1 MEKITGKSISG
12 MVTIGPLRV
21 FRHKE
26 FSVEESKV
34 DRPETEVAR
43 FDSARNTA
51 SAGEYSRHGIRQ
63 RRAHVIDGNLIA
75 LRLLFLD
82 PTRDGRFHA
91 GKAEIVRMLLARFAL
106 GESLRHFDGMRV
118 AQLRMT
124 IDMRSARIGETEQA
138 SDLVE
143 AFAGRIIKRGA
154 DHVDMTCDILNMQQ
168 GRVSAGHD
176 QGERVFGERAE
187 LQLRDRNMPDHMVDA
202 VNRLIRRPGKR
213 FRAGH
218 ANGEAASK
226 SRTCGHGDRVDVRQ
240 RHVRI
245 GQRLGNAWHER
256 FGVGA

>member
-1 MEKITGKSISG
+1 M
-12 MVTIGPLRV
+12 
-21 FRHKE
+21 
-26 FSVEESKV
+26 
-34 DRPETEVAR
+34 
-43 FDSARNTA
+43 
-51 SAGEYSRHGIRQ
+51 
-63 RRAHVIDGNLIA
+63 
-75 LRLLFLD
+75 RLLFLD

-91 GKAEIVRMLLARFAL
+91 GETEIVRMLLARFAL
-106 GESLRHFDGMRV
+106 GEPLRNFDGMWV

-124 IDMRSARIGETEQA
+124 VDMRTARIWEAQQA
-138 SDLVE
+138 GDLVE
-143 AFAGRIIKRGA
+143 AFAGCIIKRGA
-154 DHVDMTCDILNMQQ
+154 DHVNMVRNILNMQQ

-202 VNRLIRRPGKR
+202 VNWLVRRPGKR

-226 SRTCGHGDRVDVRQ
+226 SRTRGHGDRIDVRQ
-240 RHVRI
+240 RHVRV